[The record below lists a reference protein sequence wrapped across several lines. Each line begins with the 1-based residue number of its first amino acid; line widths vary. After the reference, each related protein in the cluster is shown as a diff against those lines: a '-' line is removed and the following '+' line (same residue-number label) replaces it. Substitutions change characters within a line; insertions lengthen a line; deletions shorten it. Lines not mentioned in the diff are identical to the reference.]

1 MCCIS
6 PPHLMCIVSPGAG
19 RASIQRCGWIL
30 TNQRRRVPFPSCRSG
45 GAGPACNAE
54 RVRRCTA
61 RWGACRGSTPEEA
74 ARWWDGN
81 VEEIGHKWTMETRA
95 RMLALFLYAG
105 AVFEG
110 ASEHILDVP
119 VGYGPIAQN
128 LQYTGV
134 LQFTFLAHM
143 AHAS

>member
-1 MCCIS
+1 
-6 PPHLMCIVSPGAG
+6 V
-19 RASIQRCGWIL
+19 
-30 TNQRRRVPFPSCRSG
+30 
-45 GAGPACNAE
+45 
-54 RVRRCTA
+54 
-61 RWGACRGSTPEEA
+61 
-74 ARWWDGN
+74 RWWDGN
-81 VEEIGHKWTMETRA
+81 VEEIGHGWTMETRA

-105 AVFEG
+105 AVFGG
-110 ASEHILDVP
+110 ASGHIPILDVRVPDVP